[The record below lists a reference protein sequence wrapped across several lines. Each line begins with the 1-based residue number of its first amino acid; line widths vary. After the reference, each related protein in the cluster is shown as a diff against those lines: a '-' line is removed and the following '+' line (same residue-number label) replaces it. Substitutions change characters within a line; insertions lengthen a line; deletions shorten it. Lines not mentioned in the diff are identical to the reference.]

1 MVNVHAVEEQ
11 QRQPHHHQESGKSE
25 YSSKHG
31 RQRQQPMCPEEGRP
45 YNSPMPRIQ
54 VLPSDLVNQIAAGE
68 VVERPASVVKE
79 LVENAIDAGA
89 RTIDIVLE
97 NGGKTRIEVRDDGCG
112 MSEEDAL
119 LAIERHA
126 TSKIRD
132 FDDLTRVR
140 TLGFRG
146 EALPSIASVS
156 RFVLTSADQ
165 DDGAAIELT
174 CDPLT
179 GERSVRPAARD
190 RGTTIA
196 VRELFEN
203 VPARRKFL
211 RSADAEFR
219 SIVTIVSSYAMP
231 LPERAFRLQHNGRV
245 VLDLPPAANAR
256 ERVLQVIGSEAA
268 ESLAEVDTV
277 IGVTH
282 VTGHVTRKL
291 RYGSRRNQFFFV
303 NGRLVK
309 DRVLTHAAN
318 RACDAFDFDGHPALI
333 LFIDLPPEAVDVNVH
348 PAKTEV
354 RFRDSSQVHVAVEQ
368 AVKRALGG
376 AEEGAALLSD
386 RRLDQGL
393 GDPSIGR
400 SVIRDAPPSHPQGPG
415 ASLFPP
421 QRYDDPGPRWTP
433 AFTPLFQR
441 ESVVQPPVAQHTAL
455 IEEEQLPQL
464 GDLKGRVI
472 GQYRMSYILLDTPG
486 GLRLVDQHVA
496 HERVLYDR
504 YLARIEARQPVS
516 QQLLAPLLYEAGA
529 AEGAV
534 LESNLDEL
542 RAVGF
547 DIERFSGNAFAVSAV
562 PPELLRHDLDAFLRK
577 IIDASLEEKS
587 SHVTR
592 VRERITA
599 SLACQAAIKVHRTLS
614 GEEMAR
620 LVAELLD
627 SSNPFACPHGRPI
640 IVDIKH
646 IDIERHFHRK

>member
-1 MVNVHAVEEQ
+1 MVT
-11 QRQPHHHQESGKSE
+11 R
-25 YSSKHG
+25 
-31 RQRQQPMCPEEGRP
+31 
-45 YNSPMPRIQ
+45 YNRAMPRIR

-89 RTIDIVLE
+89 TAIDILLE
-97 NGGKTRIEVRDDGCG
+97 NGGRKLIEVRDNGCG
-112 MSEEDAL
+112 MSEEDAR

-156 RFVLTSADQ
+156 RFTLTTS
-165 DDGAAIELT
+165 DDESGAAAEIE

-179 GERSVRPAARD
+179 GQRSVRPAARD

-219 SIVTIVSSYAMP
+219 SIVTVVSSYALP
-231 LPERAFRLQHNGRV
+231 LPSRAFRLEHNGRV
-245 VLDLPPAANAR
+245 VLDLPAATTSR

-268 ESLAEVDTV
+268 EHLADIDAQ
-277 IGVTH
+277 IGQAH
-282 VTGHVTRKL
+282 AGGYVTRRL
-291 RYGSRRNQFFFV
+291 RFGSRRNQYFFV

-318 RACDAFDFDGHPALI
+318 RACDAFDFDGHPAI
-333 LFIDLPPEAVDVNVH
+333 VLFLDIPPELVDVNVH

-354 RFRDSSQVHVAVEQ
+354 RFRDSSQVHVVVEQ

-376 AEEGAALLSD
+376 AEEGASL
-386 RRLDQGL
+386 
-393 GDPSIGR
+393 
-400 SVIRDAPPSHPQGPG
+400 IRDSGPPSSAPQ
-415 ASLFPP
+415 LFPP
-421 QRYDDPGPRWTP
+421 QRYDDAGPKWSSS
-433 AFTPLFQR
+433 FTPLFQR
-441 ESVVQPPVAQHTAL
+441 ESSVVQPPVMSRAETHAAS
-455 IEEEQLPQL
+455 IVEEAPAPQL
-464 GDLKGRVI
+464 GDLQGRVI
-472 GQYRMSYILLDTPG
+472 GQYRLSYILLDTPG

-504 YLARIEARQPVS
+504 YLQRLEAREPVS
-516 QQLLAPLLYEAGA
+516 QQLLTPILYETAA
-529 AEGAV
+529 AECAA
-534 LESNLDEL
+534 LESHLEEL
-542 RAVGF
+542 RGVGF
-547 DIERFSGNAFAVSAV
+547 EIERFSGNAFAISAV
-562 PPELLRHDLDAFLRK
+562 PPELLRNDIDQFFAKL
-577 IIDASLEEKS
+577 IDASMDEKS
-587 SHVTR
+587 SHLTR

-599 SLACQAAIKVHRTLS
+599 SLACQAAIKVHRPLS

-646 IDIERHFHRK
+646 LDIERHFHRK

>member
-1 MVNVHAVEEQ
+1 
-11 QRQPHHHQESGKSE
+11 
-25 YSSKHG
+25 
-31 RQRQQPMCPEEGRP
+31 
-45 YNSPMPRIQ
+45 MPPIQ
-54 VLPSDLVNQIAAGE
+54 ILPSDLINQIAAGE

-89 RTIDIVLE
+89 RTIDILLE
-97 NGGKTRIEVRDDGCG
+97 NGGKKSIEVRDDGCG
-112 MSEEDAL
+112 MSESDAR

-156 RFVLTSADQ
+156 RFLLTSAA
-165 DDGAAIELT
+165 DDSGMAVEIE

-179 GERSVRPAARD
+179 GQRSVRPAARD

-211 RSADAEFR
+211 RGADAEFR
-219 SIVTIVSSYAMP
+219 SIVTVVSSNALP
-231 LPERAFRLQHNGRV
+231 LPERAFRLEHNGRV
-245 VLDLPPAANAR
+245 VLDLPPAANGR

-282 VTGHVTRKL
+282 VTGHVTQRL

-333 LFIDLPPEAVDVNVH
+333 LFVDLPPEAVDVNVH

-376 AEEGAALLSD
+376 AEEGSALLSGQRTGD
-386 RRLDQGL
+386 RIVNNSGIA
-393 GDPSIGR
+393 PTF
-400 SVIRDAPPSHPQGPG
+400 IRDAPPGQAP
-415 ASLFPP
+415 SLFPP
-421 QRYDDPGPRWTP
+421 QRYDDSGPRWTP

-441 ESVVQPPVAQHTAL
+441 ESSLVQPPVAQRTAL
-455 IEEEQLPQL
+455 IEDEEAPQL

-504 YLARIEARQPVS
+504 YLMRIEARQPVS
-516 QQLLAPLLYEAGA
+516 QQLLAPMLYETGA
-529 AEGAV
+529 AECAV
-534 LESNLDEL
+534 LESHLEEL

-562 PPELLRHDLDAFLRK
+562 PAELLRHDLDAFLRK

-646 IDIERHFHRK
+646 LDIERHFHRK